1 MRETYDI
8 LKNIVSEQDILT
20 KEYMKN
26 HTSFKIG
33 GSADFLVTPR
43 TVDQIQNLIKTLK
56 KENIPVFIMGNGSN
70 LLVSDKGIRGVVI
83 KLSKNFSSF
92 SISGDEV
99 TAQSGILLSTLSKS
113 IVNESLA
120 GFEFASGIPGTIGG
134 AVTMNAG
141 AYDSEMKNIVEE
153 VVAMDM
159 DGNIKTFTNQE
170 MNFRYRKSRV
180 TDETL
185 VVLEAKLKLEKG
197 NIEDIKAKI
206 DDFTVRRTTKQ
217 PLTAYSAGST
227 FKRPEGYFAGKLIE
241 DAGLKG
247 IIMRNAAVSSLHSGF
262 VINTGDATC
271 ENILELIEFIKLT
284 VFSKFGVM
292 LEEEVRVVGEQ

>member
-113 IVNESLA
+113 IVNESLS

-185 VVLEAKLKLEKG
+185 VVLEAKLKLGKG
-197 NIEDIKAKI
+197 SIEDIKAKI

>member
-8 LKNIVSEQDILT
+8 LKNIVSEEDILT
-20 KEYMKN
+20 REYMKN

-43 TVDQIQNLIKTLK
+43 TVDQIQNLIITLK

-113 IVNESLA
+113 IVNESLS

-206 DDFTVRRTTKQ
+206 DDFTVRRITKQ

>member
-8 LKNIVSEQDILT
+8 LKNIVSEEDILT
-20 KEYMKN
+20 REYMKN

-56 KENIPVFIMGNGSN
+56 EENIPVFIMGNGSN

-83 KLSKNFSSF
+83 KLSTNFSSF

-99 TAQSGILLSTLSKS
+99 IAQSGILLSTLSKS
-113 IVNESLA
+113 IVNESLS

>member
-8 LKNIVSEQDILT
+8 LKNIVSEEDILT
-20 KEYMKN
+20 REYMKN

-56 KENIPVFIMGNGSN
+56 KENVPVFIMGNGSN

-113 IVNESLA
+113 IVNESLS

>member
-1 MRETYDI
+1 MRQNYDI
-8 LKNIVSEQDILT
+8 LKNIVSEEDILT
-20 KEYMKN
+20 REYMKN

-113 IVNESLA
+113 IVNESLS

-185 VVLEAKLKLEKG
+185 VVLEAKLKLDKG

>member
-8 LKNIVSEQDILT
+8 LKNIVSEEDILT
-20 KEYMKN
+20 REYMKN

-43 TVDQIQNLIKTLK
+43 TVDQIQNLIITLK

-113 IVNESLA
+113 IVNESLS

-153 VVAMDM
+153 VVAIDM

-185 VVLEAKLKLEKG
+185 VVLEAKLKLDKG

>member
-8 LKNIVSEQDILT
+8 LKNIVSEEDILT

-43 TVDQIQNLIKTLK
+43 TVDQIQNLIITLK

-113 IVNESLA
+113 IVNESLS

-153 VVAMDM
+153 VLAMDM

-197 NIEDIKAKI
+197 NIEDIKVKI

>member
-113 IVNESLA
+113 IVNESLS

-153 VVAMDM
+153 VVAIDM

-180 TDETL
+180 TDETS
-185 VVLEAKLKLEKG
+185 VVLEAKLKLDKG

>member
-8 LKNIVSEQDILT
+8 LKNIVSEEDILT

-113 IVNESLA
+113 IVNESLS

-185 VVLEAKLKLEKG
+185 VVLEAKLKLGKG
-197 NIEDIKAKI
+197 SIEDIKAKI

>member
-8 LKNIVSEQDILT
+8 LKNIVSEEDILT

-113 IVNESLA
+113 IVNESLS
-120 GFEFASGIPGTIGG
+120 GFEFASGVPGTIGG

-185 VVLEAKLKLEKG
+185 VVLEAKLKLDKG

>member
-8 LKNIVSEQDILT
+8 LKNIVSEEDILT
-20 KEYMKN
+20 REYMKN

-43 TVDQIQNLIKTLK
+43 TVDQIQNLIITLK

-113 IVNESLA
+113 IVNESLS

-185 VVLEAKLKLEKG
+185 VVLEAKLKLGKG
-197 NIEDIKAKI
+197 SIEDIKAKI

>member
-8 LKNIVSEQDILT
+8 LKNIVSEEDILT

-113 IVNESLA
+113 IVNESLS

>member
-1 MRETYDI
+1 M
-8 LKNIVSEQDILT
+8 
-20 KEYMKN
+20 
-26 HTSFKIG
+26 
-33 GSADFLVTPR
+33 
-43 TVDQIQNLIKTLK
+43 
-56 KENIPVFIMGNGSN
+56 
-70 LLVSDKGIRGVVI
+70 
-83 KLSKNFSSF
+83 
-92 SISGDEV
+92 
-99 TAQSGILLSTLSKS
+99 SKS
-113 IVNESLA
+113 IVNESLS

-153 VVAMDM
+153 VMAMDM

-185 VVLEAKLKLEKG
+185 VVLEAKLKLEKA

>member
-8 LKNIVSEQDILT
+8 LKNIVSEEDILT

-113 IVNESLA
+113 IVNESLS

-185 VVLEAKLKLEKG
+185 VVLEAKLKLDKG

-262 VINTGDATC
+262 VINTGNATC

>member
-8 LKNIVSEQDILT
+8 LKNIVSEEDILT
-20 KEYMKN
+20 REYMKN

-33 GSADFLVTPR
+33 GRADFLVTPR

-113 IVNESLA
+113 IVNESLS

-185 VVLEAKLKLEKG
+185 VVLEAKLKLDKG

-284 VFSKFGVM
+284 VFSEFGVM

>member
-26 HTSFKIG
+26 HTSFKIK

-113 IVNESLA
+113 IVNESLS

-185 VVLEAKLKLEKG
+185 VVLEAKLKLDKG

>member
-8 LKNIVSEQDILT
+8 LKNIVSEEDILT
-20 KEYMKN
+20 REYMKN

-43 TVDQIQNLIKTLK
+43 TVDQIQNLIITLK

-113 IVNESLA
+113 IVNESLS

-141 AYDSEMKNIVEE
+141 AYDSEMKNIVQE

-217 PLTAYSAGST
+217 PLTAYSAGSS

>member
-8 LKNIVSEQDILT
+8 LKNIVSEEDILT
-20 KEYMKN
+20 REYMKN

-43 TVDQIQNLIKTLK
+43 TVDQIQNLINTLK

-113 IVNESLA
+113 IVNESLS

>member
-33 GSADFLVTPR
+33 GSSDFLVTPR

-113 IVNESLA
+113 IVNESLS

>member
-113 IVNESLA
+113 IVNESLS

-159 DGNIKTFTNQE
+159 DGNIKTFTNQD

>member
-8 LKNIVSEQDILT
+8 LKNIVSEEDILT
-20 KEYMKN
+20 REYMKN

-43 TVDQIQNLIKTLK
+43 TVDQIKNLIITLK

-113 IVNESLA
+113 IVNESLS

>member
-8 LKNIVSEQDILT
+8 LKNIVSEEDILT

-43 TVDQIQNLIKTLK
+43 TVDQIQNLINTLK

-113 IVNESLA
+113 IVNESLS

>member
-43 TVDQIQNLIKTLK
+43 TVDQIKNLIITLK

-113 IVNESLA
+113 IVNESLS

-185 VVLEAKLKLEKG
+185 VVLEAKLKLDKG

>member
-113 IVNESLA
+113 IVNESLS

-159 DGNIKTFTNQE
+159 DGNIRTFTNQE

-185 VVLEAKLKLEKG
+185 VVLEAKLKLDKG

>member
-8 LKNIVSEQDILT
+8 LKNIVSEEDILT

-43 TVDQIQNLIKTLK
+43 TVDQIKNLIITLK

-113 IVNESLA
+113 IVNESLS

>member
-8 LKNIVSEQDILT
+8 LKNIVSEEDILT

-113 IVNESLA
+113 IVNESLS

-153 VVAMDM
+153 VVAIDM

>member
-113 IVNESLA
+113 IVNESLS

>member
-8 LKNIVSEQDILT
+8 LKNIVSEEDILT

-113 IVNESLA
+113 IVNESLS

-153 VVAMDM
+153 VVAIDM
-159 DGNIKTFTNQE
+159 DGNIRTFTNQE

>member
-8 LKNIVSEQDILT
+8 LKNIVSEEDILT
-20 KEYMKN
+20 REYMKN

-33 GSADFLVTPR
+33 GRADFLVTPR
-43 TVDQIQNLIKTLK
+43 TVDQIQNLIITLK

-113 IVNESLA
+113 IVNESLS

>member
-8 LKNIVSEQDILT
+8 LKNIVSEEDILT
-20 KEYMKN
+20 KEYMNN

-113 IVNESLA
+113 IVNESLS

-185 VVLEAKLKLEKG
+185 VVLEAKLKLDKG

>member
-43 TVDQIQNLIKTLK
+43 TVDQIQNLIITLK

-113 IVNESLA
+113 IVNESLS

-159 DGNIKTFTNQE
+159 DGNIRTFTNQE

-262 VINTGDATC
+262 VINTGDAT
-271 ENILELIEFIKLT
+271 
-284 VFSKFGVM
+284 
-292 LEEEVRVVGEQ
+292 RRRGEGSR

>member
-8 LKNIVSEQDILT
+8 LKNIVSEEDILT
-20 KEYMKN
+20 REYMKN

-113 IVNESLA
+113 IVNESLS

-153 VVAMDM
+153 VVAIDM

>member
-43 TVDQIQNLIKTLK
+43 TVDQIQNLIITLK

-113 IVNESLA
+113 IVNESLS

>member
-8 LKNIVSEQDILT
+8 LKNIVSEEDILT
-20 KEYMKN
+20 REYMKN

-113 IVNESLA
+113 IVNESLS

-206 DDFTVRRTTKQ
+206 DDFTLRRTTKQ

>member
-8 LKNIVSEQDILT
+8 LKNIVSEEDILT

-92 SISGDEV
+92 SISSDEV

-113 IVNESLA
+113 IVNESLS

>member
-8 LKNIVSEQDILT
+8 LKNIVSEEDILT

-113 IVNESLA
+113 IVNESLS

-153 VVAMDM
+153 VVAIDM

-185 VVLEAKLKLEKG
+185 VVLEAKLKLDKG

>member
-43 TVDQIQNLIKTLK
+43 TVDQIQNLIITLK

-113 IVNESLA
+113 IVNESLS

-153 VVAMDM
+153 VVAIDM

>member
-1 MRETYDI
+1 
-8 LKNIVSEQDILT
+8 
-20 KEYMKN
+20 
-26 HTSFKIG
+26 
-33 GSADFLVTPR
+33 
-43 TVDQIQNLIKTLK
+43 
-56 KENIPVFIMGNGSN
+56 MGNGSN

-113 IVNESLA
+113 IVNESLS

-185 VVLEAKLKLEKG
+185 VVLEAKLKLGKG

-217 PLTAYSAGST
+217 PLTDLS
-227 FKRPEGYFAGKLIE
+227 
-241 DAGLKG
+241 
-247 IIMRNAAVSSLHSGF
+247 
-262 VINTGDATC
+262 
-271 ENILELIEFIKLT
+271 
-284 VFSKFGVM
+284 
-292 LEEEVRVVGEQ
+292 